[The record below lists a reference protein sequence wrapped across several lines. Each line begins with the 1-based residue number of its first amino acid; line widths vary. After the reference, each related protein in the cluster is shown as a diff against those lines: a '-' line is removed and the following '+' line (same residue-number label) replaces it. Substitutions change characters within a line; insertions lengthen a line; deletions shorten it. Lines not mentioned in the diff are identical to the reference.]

1 MLLLIYEKEIFI
13 MAKKQSLS
21 ISSPLLY
28 IILGALLVLFKNQM
42 LGWAM
47 TIAGIFFI
55 VTGVM
60 DVLKKNLSSGI
71 VNLFIGVAII
81 AAGWLIAGVVL
92 LVLGL
97 FIAFRGVMDLLA
109 VLKLKSKGLM
119 KFLSPVLTIIVGL
132 ALAFGNGVG
141 IIITVVGVLLILD
154 GVLALLGRK

>member
-1 MLLLIYEKEIFI
+1 

-28 IILGALLVLFKNQM
+28 IILGALLVLFKDQM

-81 AAGWLIAGVVL
+81 AAGWLIAGIVL

-119 KFLSPVLTIIVGL
+119 KFLSPVLTIIIGL

>member
-1 MLLLIYEKEIFI
+1 

-28 IILGALLVLFKNQM
+28 IILGALLVLFKDQM

-55 VTGVM
+55 VMGVL
-60 DVLKKNLSSGI
+60 DVLKKNLSSGL

-81 AAGWLIAGVVL
+81 AAGWLIAGIVL

-119 KFLSPVLTIIVGL
+119 KFLSPVLTIIIGL

>member
-1 MLLLIYEKEIFI
+1 

-28 IILGALLVLFKNQM
+28 IILGALLVLFKDQM

>member
-28 IILGALLVLFKNQM
+28 IILGALLVLFKDQM

-55 VTGVM
+55 VMGVL

>member
-21 ISSPLLY
+21 ISSSLLY

>member
-60 DVLKKNLSSGI
+60 DVIKKNLSSGI

-81 AAGWLIAGVVL
+81 AAGWLIAGIVL

-119 KFLSPVLTIIVGL
+119 KFLSPVLTIIIGL